1 MIKKGF
7 TLIELIVVISII
19 AILGGILVPKYATYI
34 TKAKTTKAEQIGRM
48 IFVSSM
54 RSYMVDGN
62 FVSADVNAAISED
75 INIGNPQIGLNNVSI
90 SSNGST
96 LTQDFHTDGLNYEIV
111 VYGDSSTYVFTK
123 K

>member
-34 TKAKTTKAEQIGRM
+34 IKAKETKAEQIGRM

-54 RSYMVDGN
+54 RSYILDESFIN
-62 FVSADVNAAISED
+62 SDVNAAISED
-75 INIGNPQIGLNNVSI
+75 INIDNVQIASNNGSSI
-90 SSNGST
+90 SE
-96 LTQDFHTDGLNYEIV
+96 DFNAEGLNYEIV
-111 VYGDSSTYVFTK
+111 IDGESGTYVLTRK
-123 K
+123 